1 MCNMPYRLWAHP
13 ELLHWHNTNEIC
25 HENRAWEIVVLL
37 HSRAQLSACSAVTL
51 FEATDV
57 SEVDKRRD
65 HNAREHA

>member
-1 MCNMPYRLWAHP
+1 MPYRLRLHP

-25 HENRAWEIVVLL
+25 HESRAWVNVVLL
-37 HSRAQLSACSAVTL
+37 HSRAQLSACWAVLTL
-51 FEATDV
+51 FEATDE